1 MTETIKRN
9 KWKRLGLTA
18 GLGLGV
24 TLIAAG
30 CSATEDTAAM
40 EDTVGKGQKIE
51 LAYVEW
57 DDAVA
62 TNHVV
67 AQGLEDLGY
76 DVTLTPLDNAIMWE
90 AVSTGEADAML
101 SAWLPGTHGAQMEE
115 YGDKMV
121 DLGGNLEGAKIGL
134 AVPAY
139 MDVDS
144 IADLTDQAGKSITG
158 IEPGA
163 GIVAAAENALT
174 GYPNL
179 SDWAIETS
187 SSGAM
192 TVTLGQAIE
201 NEEEIIITAWN
212 PHWKFSAYDLK
223 YLDDP
228 NGIFGGEETVHTMV
242 REGLETDMPEAYQVL
257 DQFHWTIED
266 VEALMLQ
273 IYEGESA
280 EDAAAAFVEANPDL
294 VAEWTAGVAK

>member
-1 MTETIKRN
+1 MTKTTKRN
-9 KWKRLGLTA
+9 WKNLGLKA

-30 CSATEDTAAM
+30 CGTAETESM
-40 EDTVGKGQKIE
+40 EDTVGKGQEIE

-67 AQGLEDLGY
+67 AQVLEDLGY

-101 SAWLPGTHGAQMEE
+101 SAWLPGTHAAQLEE

-121 DLGGNLEGAKIGL
+121 DLGGSLEGAKIGL

-192 TVTLGQAIE
+192 TVTLGQAVE

-280 EDAAAAFVEANPDL
+280 EDAAEAFVEANPDL

>member
-1 MTETIKRN
+1 M
-9 KWKRLGLTA
+9 
-18 GLGLGV
+18 
-24 TLIAAG
+24 
-30 CSATEDTAAM
+30 
-40 EDTVGKGQKIE
+40 
-51 LAYVEW
+51 
-57 DDAVA
+57 A

-67 AQGLEDLGY
+67 AQVLEDLGY

-90 AVSTGEADAML
+90 AVSTGQADAML
-101 SAWLPGTHGAQMEE
+101 SAWLPGTHGAQLEE

-144 IADLTDQAGKSITG
+144 IADLADQAGKSITG

-163 GIVAAAENALT
+163 GIVAAAERAIAD
-174 GYPNL
+174 YSNL

-257 DQFHWTIED
+257 DQFQWTIED

-280 EDAAAAFVEANPDL
+280 EDAAEAFVEANPDL